1 MDLVQ
6 QLNLLIHYRL
16 ELCYL
21 GESGAHLA
29 VSVGHCLFSNFGI
42 LQIGYSRGV
51 RVLPGGAVAA
61 AVHIVVEGDY
71 LDGGVQI
78 TFGGRVHWLETGGG
92 SSLRGFLSLAVF
104 PWTGSIT

>member
-1 MDLVQ
+1 M
-6 QLNLLIHYRL
+6 
-16 ELCYL
+16 
-21 GESGAHLA
+21 
-29 VSVGHCLFSNFGI
+29 
-42 LQIGYSRGV
+42 
-51 RVLPGGAVAA
+51 PGGAVAA

-104 PWTGSIT
+104 PWT